1 MRYFKINQI
10 ALEEIFNLFQ
20 SWHHIAYTEDEGEY
34 LTRCI
39 TDDDGNKPDERI
51 NDRIFDLEYV
61 EESK

>member
-10 ALEEIFNLFQ
+10 ALEGIFNLLQ
-20 SWHHIAYTEDEGEY
+20 LGYHIAYTEDEGEC
-34 LTRCI
+34 LTICI
-39 TDDDGNKPDERI
+39 TDDDGNKLDERI